1 MQLINYAKNCM
12 VFGYFGCTWFL
23 GTLATNCPEDSAN
36 FGNWRTTVGPDTYCW
51 GGTYVSVGAE
61 TKNPE
66 LAAYFA
72 YEMCCDPDVMYTLAE
87 ETGDFVNNNVC
98 FYVSWHYFLFIF

>member
-1 MQLINYAKNCM
+1 M
-12 VFGYFGCTWFL
+12 
-23 GTLATNCPEDSAN
+23 
-36 FGNWRTTVGPDTYCW
+36 GPDTYCW